1 MLTDWKCPLESIPVG
16 KGRCIKEGND
26 IALLTLGPIGK
37 SVAGVVNDAEREGIS
52 VAHYDMRFLKPID
65 KELLHEVGKKFK
77 YVITLEDGVI
87 AGGLGTAVTE
97 FMAENGY
104 TPTIKTMGIPDT
116 FVEHGSAEELYKL
129 CKMDKEAV
137 LEAVLN
143 IKK

>member
-1 MLTDWKCPLESIPVG
+1 
-16 KGRCIKEGND
+16 
-26 IALLTLGPIGK
+26 
-37 SVAGVVNDAEREGIS
+37 
-52 VAHYDMRFLKPID
+52 
-65 KELLHEVGKKFK
+65 
-77 YVITLEDGVI
+77 
-87 AGGLGTAVTE
+87 
-97 FMAENGY
+97 MAENGY